1 MSAAILP
8 PVTEGNRRAILAAFL
23 ANLGLAAAKFVAW
36 LVTGA
41 ASMLAESVHSMADTG
56 NQGLLFL
63 GAARAKREPDAEH
76 PFGYGS
82 ERYFWAFVV
91 AMVLF
96 SLGSVFSISQGIEKL
111 RHPHALESPIWAI
124 GVLLV
129 GIALEAWSF
138 DTARREAN
146 RVRAGRSWWSF
157 VRHAKSPELPVVLL
171 EDLGALTGL
180 AFALM
185 GVGLSAALGDSRYD
199 ALATIAIGILL
210 GGIAV
215 VLASEMKSLLIGE
228 AAGTRDLAAIRS
240 AVEQTPRVRRLIHM
254 RTLHIGPDALLVG
267 AKVELDP
274 ELDFAQVADAINAI
288 EANVRSRVAKAEII
302 YIEPDVHVTPPAPPA
317 GAPNPSA

>member
-36 LVTGA
+36 SVTGA

-129 GIALEAWSF
+129 GIALETWSF
-138 DTARREAN
+138 NTARREAN
-146 RVRAGRSWWSF
+146 RVRAGRSWCRSCDTRRARSF
-157 VRHAKSPELPVVLL
+157 RWFCWKTW
-171 EDLGALTGL
+171 G
-180 AFALM
+180 
-185 GVGLSAALGDSRYD
+185 R
-199 ALATIAIGILL
+199 
-210 GGIAV
+210 
-215 VLASEMKSLLIGE
+215 
-228 AAGTRDLAAIRS
+228 
-240 AVEQTPRVRRLIHM
+240 
-254 RTLHIGPDALLVG
+254 
-267 AKVELDP
+267 
-274 ELDFAQVADAINAI
+274 
-288 EANVRSRVAKAEII
+288 
-302 YIEPDVHVTPPAPPA
+302 
-317 GAPNPSA
+317 